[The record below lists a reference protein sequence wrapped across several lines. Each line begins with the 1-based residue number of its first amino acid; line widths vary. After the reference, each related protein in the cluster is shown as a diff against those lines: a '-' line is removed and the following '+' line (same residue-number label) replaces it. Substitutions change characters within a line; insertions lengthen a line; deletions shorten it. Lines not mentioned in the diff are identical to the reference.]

1 MRNIHTNHQ
10 RSGRAQGQRR
20 SQDPSPAEFRDDG
33 WPCMLQPCHPQR
45 YVSTDDANGVTA
57 QRVARAR
64 RRSRGREEHQKRGG
78 PERGKD
84 ERRLEEHR
92 QPAKDADTDEPV
104 HEHEERPYR
113 ANLLVRITFARTCC
127 CPVADNRSLSVCRC
141 ARIFWNSAFGIRR
154 SVVSSYARRLALRRP
169 EWPGNK
175 DCSPT

>member
-104 HEHEERPYR
+104 HEHEERPYPGQPPR
-113 ANLLVRITFARTCC
+113 ADHVRSDLLLSCGRQQIFECLSLRKDLLELRLWNSKKRGVLVRAKAGVATAGVAR
-127 CPVADNRSLSVCRC
+127 
-141 ARIFWNSAFGIRR
+141 
-154 SVVSSYARRLALRRP
+154 
-169 EWPGNK
+169 
-175 DCSPT
+175 